1 MTSYPDFLCVGAQ
14 KAATTWLYDVLS
26 VVPGIFLPKIK
37 ELHYFS
43 ELYSPDAKRFGPM
56 HRAEQVRNSRKFH
69 NARNTGTDYEQ
80 AVLAQLD
87 QIDRTPIND
96 EWYKNIFDF
105 ARENDICGEIC
116 PCYMSMPTR
125 GIRHAIS
132 INPNVRVLIIIRD
145 PIDRIWS
152 HMRMHVK
159 TGHLKFDLKNT
170 LNGQASLGP
179 YMAYTNYKDSIRRW
193 QSMCGHGRLKLFR
206 YEGIR
211 EDPRK
216 VLSEIL
222 AFVGLPGATTKA
234 DLTKSVFSGK
244 PLAMPV
250 ALRAKLL
257 KELEP
262 QYEFLR
268 SVFPDDVEHW
278 LGLHRSALNTTQCSN
293 PPTDSAEFIS

>member
-14 KAATTWLYDVLS
+14 KAATTWLYDALS
-26 VVPGIFLPKIK
+26 VVPGIFLPRIK

-43 ELYSPDAKRFGPM
+43 ELYSPDAKRFGPK
-56 HRAEQVRNSRKFH
+56 HRAQQIRKSRAFH
-69 NARNTGTDYEQ
+69 KSQNTGTDYER

-87 QIDRTPIND
+87 QIDLAPIND
-96 EWYKNIFDF
+96 EWYKGIFDF
-105 ARENDICGEIC
+105 AHDNDICGEIC

-145 PIDRIWS
+145 PIDRVWS

-159 TGHLKFDLKNT
+159 TGHLKFDLKSM
-170 LNGQASLGP
+170 LNGQTSLGP

-193 QSMCGHGRLKLFR
+193 QSMCGHDRLKLLR

-211 EDPRK
+211 EDPHNA
-216 VLSEIL
+216 LSEIL
-222 AFVGLPGATTKA
+222 TFIGLPGVATRA
-234 DLTKSVFSGK
+234 DLTKIVFSGK
-244 PLAMPV
+244 PLDIPV
-250 ALRAKLL
+250 ELRAKLL
-257 KELEP
+257 EELEP

-268 SVFPDDVEHW
+268 SIFPDDVERW
-278 LGLHRSALNTTQCSN
+278 LQLHHSAL
-293 PPTDSAEFIS
+293 SATAASTEFVI